1 MNSKR
6 HAEESKR
13 FSRLTYVR
21 KPREDHVYL
30 VEYTKDEPEQ
40 SVQNYFSR
48 KTVVIFNLIEV
59 FDSKELAQQERALLQ
74 SRGYKAWIRVL
85 PIVRAAK

>member
-21 KPREDHVYL
+21 KPRANYVYL
-30 VEYTKDEPEQ
+30 VEYTKDEPARSLQ
-40 SVQNYFSR
+40 INM
-48 KTVVIFNLIEV
+48 IEV
-59 FDSKELAQQERALLQ
+59 FDSNELAKQERALLQ
-74 SRGYKAWIRVL
+74 SLGYRAWIRAL
-85 PIVRAAK
+85 PVSRDAK

>member
-21 KPREDHVYL
+21 KPRANYVYL
-30 VEYTKDEPEQ
+30 VEYTKDEPARSLQ
-40 SVQNYFSR
+40 
-48 KTVVIFNLIEV
+48 INLIEV

-74 SRGYKAWIRVL
+74 SLGYRAWIRAL
-85 PIVRAAK
+85 PVSRDAK

>member
-21 KPREDHVYL
+21 KPRANYVYL
-30 VEYTKDEPEQ
+30 VEYTKDEPARSLQ
-40 SVQNYFSR
+40 INM
-48 KTVVIFNLIEV
+48 IEV
-59 FDSKELAQQERALLQ
+59 FDSNELAQQERALLQ
-74 SRGYKAWIRVL
+74 SLGYKAWIRAL
-85 PIVRAAK
+85 PVSRDAK

>member
-21 KPREDHVYL
+21 KPRENHVYL
-30 VEYTKDEPEQ
+30 VEYTQ
-40 SVQNYFSR
+40 SGNAPTSIQMNM
-48 KTVVIFNLIEV
+48 IEV

-74 SRGYKAWIRVL
+74 SLGYKAWIRAL
-85 PIVRAAK
+85 PVSRDAK

>member
-30 VEYTKDEPEQ
+30 VEYTKDEPARSLQ
-40 SVQNYFSR
+40 
-48 KTVVIFNLIEV
+48 INLIEV

-74 SRGYKAWIRVL
+74 SLGYKAWIRAL
-85 PIVRAAK
+85 PVSRAAK